1 LKHNDQ
7 LAKAIL
13 KILATV
19 EINDIMNLV
28 QKKII
33 STEDQKFIQVEV
45 ADTMT
50 INETLEVR
58 SLENITDIYTFEMI
72 SGF

>member
-1 LKHNDQ
+1 
-7 LAKAIL
+7 
-13 KILATV
+13 V